1 MWTTGVQGFDTLPNR
16 RGYHL
21 QYRIVVSNSWSPR
34 PQNVEGL
41 RDPSADD
48 LWEPEFSGDNVM
60 QTMRVPYIDG

>member
-1 MWTTGVQGFDTLPNR
+1 M
-16 RGYHL
+16 

-48 LWEPEFSGDNVM
+48 LREPEFSGDNVM